1 MKFAR
6 DESGSAT
13 VELVIWLPVL
23 IGLTLLVL
31 ELTMF
36 LFQSN
41 YYHDVSRDHTRHVAV
56 GIWTEEEAKSNL
68 LAIVSERLNP
78 QVDIQTD
85 AENLVRFSLSM
96 DPAISITGVLSVLN
110 LPKIEI
116 NYFMRSEIAGL
127 EEEVS

>member
-36 LFQSN
+36 LFHSN
-41 YYHDVSRDHTRHVAV
+41 RYHDVSRNFTRYVAV
-56 GIWTEEEAKSNL
+56 GQWTEEEAKSNL
-68 LAIVSERLNP
+68 LGLLPERLNP

-96 DPAISITGVLSVLN
+96 DPPISITGVLSVLN